1 LTLSS
6 SKLDPDPALVRK
18 AQEGD
23 RGALRALLE
32 MVGPS
37 VKQWA
42 LAHTGDPDAAADLSQ
57 EVFLLVLKKISS
69 YRGDARFLSWLFTV
83 TRNQALEE
91 IRRRRRQERKMNR
104 FKVHEGAPTRT
115 ANPGGDRVDRD
126 RVRTVLDAFVREL
139 PSRQR
144 EVFQLADLQGL
155 TSPEIGEILHLKPVS
170 VRAALLKARRFLRR
184 RILESHPEL
193 VEEFL
198 S

>member
-1 LTLSS
+1 MTLSS

-23 RGALRALLE
+23 RGALRGLLE

-37 VKQWA
+37 VRQWA

-57 EVFLLVLKKISS
+57 EVFLLLLKKISS

-91 IRRRRRQERKMNR
+91 IRRRKRLERKMNR
-104 FKVHEGAPTRT
+104 FKAHEGVLLGT
-115 ANPGGDRVDRD
+115 ANPGGDRVDRE
-126 RVRTVLDAFVREL
+126 RVRTVLDTFIQEL

-155 TSPEIGEILHLKPVS
+155 TSPEIGEILQLKPVS